1 MRTVTE
7 TTVFRIFLGTL
18 LFSPLAFG
26 TVETW
31 SILIM
36 EAGVFSALV
45 LYFLFIKEQGGP
57 GILKTPGLMPLAA
70 LLCYMLFQA
79 IPLPPAV
86 IEKIS
91 PATFALYRQSV
102 WIADPG
108 AWATLSLYPKGT
120 VSEFLRLSSYAGA
133 YLLTTQ
139 FLSDSDRLKRTV
151 GLLSLFAAALAFF
164 SIIQHLAPNGK
175 IYWVRELTQGGIPFG
190 PYVNRNHFAG
200 LMGMLFP
207 IVMVLF
213 LLSRPSSREE
223 SFRKKVSD
231 LIDRSLR
238 NVHLL
243 LGFGTVVVAL
253 SIFLSLSRGGI
264 LSLCVSLALLGFLLS
279 RRVITRKGG
288 VLLIATVIV
297 ILYAVGWFGWTPVFE
312 RFRAIRTPQGEISE
326 LRLEIWKDS
335 LGIVRDFPLTG
346 TGAGSFMH
354 VYPAYRTIR
363 GEGIADHAHNDYLE
377 LLTDGG
383 IIGAG
388 LFAWFMAAVL
398 TQSYQVFLKRKDPY
412 ARHLYAGALA
422 GITAFLLHSITD
434 FNFFINANGLYLFL
448 LLGLVVSAGRFRSAQ
463 EQPSLLHTQRRIG
476 DTSHFLSLQLAVR
489 KNFSRKWDVSPSA
502 LRRIIAWGFGVLLL
516 LSVLFNT
523 GQMLSSILRT
533 EASRISLP
541 KASPETFAY
550 LRDTLVRA
558 SFLDPLEPLHRYW
571 LGRAAAGLSDNISE
585 QRNYLSAVRL
595 SPSNAGYLQAL
606 GSALEKTGDTAAAG
620 KLFTEG
626 MTRAQTHAG
635 VIRQYGDFLL
645 RAGKKD
651 DALSQFRTALA
662 LEPKKVRDYIS
673 LLVLEGLS
681 DSDILSIIPEDAE
694 SRITFAEY
702 LDATGSQEKALS
714 AYEGAVVLLRRD
726 RPESPGIYWR
736 ISQFASRKARISEA
750 LGVLQLAGE
759 RFPKDIGTRMAIA
772 GYYEKLGSKDLAVA
786 AYQKILSLDPE
797 NKTAKQ
803 RMRAITAEATTTP

>member
-1 MRTVTE
+1 MRTGMRSVTE

-18 LFSPLAFG
+18 VFSPLAFG

-45 LYFLFIKEQGGP
+45 LYFFLSKEQGGP
-57 GILKTPGLMPLAA
+57 GILKAPGLMPLAA
-70 LLCYMLFQA
+70 LLCYMLFET
-79 IPLPPAV
+79 IPLPPAL

-91 PATFALYRQSV
+91 PATFTLYRQSV
-102 WIADPG
+102 WTAEPG
-108 AWATLSLYPKGT
+108 AWLTLSLYPKGT

-139 FLSDSDRLKRTV
+139 FLADSDRLRRTV
-151 GLLSLFAAALAFF
+151 RLLSIFAAALAFF
-164 SIIQHLAPNGK
+164 SIIQHLVPNGK
-175 IYWVRELTQGGIPFG
+175 IYWARELTQGGIPFG

-213 LLSRPSSREE
+213 LLSRPSSREK

-231 LIDRSLR
+231 LLDRSLK

-243 LGFGTVVVAL
+243 LGFSAVLVAL

-264 LSLCVSLALLGFLLS
+264 LSLCVSLSLLGFLLS
-279 RRVITRKGG
+279 KRVSTRKGRM
-288 VLLIATVIV
+288 LLIATVIV
-297 ILYAVGWFGWTPVFE
+297 IFYAVGWFGWAPVFE
-312 RFRAIRTPQGEISE
+312 RFRSIRTLQGEISE
-326 LRLEIWKDS
+326 LRLDIWKDS
-335 LGIVRDFPLTG
+335 FSIVRDFPLTG

-377 LLTDGG
+377 SLTDNG

-398 TQSYQVFLKRKDPY
+398 IRSYQAFLKRKDTY
-412 ARHLYAGALA
+412 ARHLFAGSLA
-422 GITAFLLHSITD
+422 GVTAFLLHGMTD
-434 FNFFINANGLYLFL
+434 FNFFIGANGLYLFL
-448 LLGLVVSAGRFRSAQ
+448 LLGLVVNAAHFRLAG
-463 EQPSLLHTQRRIG
+463 EQQSLLFTGGPSL
-476 DTSHFLSLQLAVR
+476 R
-489 KNFSRKWDVSPSA
+489 K
-502 LRRIIAWGFGVLLL
+502 IIVWSSGGLLF

-523 GQMLSSILRT
+523 GQMLSSMLRT
-533 EASRISLP
+533 ETSRISLRN
-541 KASPETFAY
+541 ASPESLAY

-558 SFLDPLEPLHRYW
+558 SFLDPLEPSHRYW
-571 LGRAAAGLSDNISE
+571 LGRAAAGLSDIVSE
-585 QRNYLSAVRL
+585 HRNYLSAVRL
-595 SPSNAGYLQAL
+595 CPSNAGYLQAL
-606 GSALEKTGDTAAAG
+606 GSTLEKTGDTAAAG
-620 KLFTEG
+620 KLFEEG
-626 MTRAQTHAG
+626 VARARTNLGA
-635 VIRQYGDFLL
+635 IRQYGSFLL
-645 RAGKKD
+645 RAGEKE
-651 DALSQFRTALA
+651 DALVQFRTALS
-662 LEPKKVRDYIS
+662 LEPEKVRDYTA

-681 DSDILSIIPEDAE
+681 DTEILSIIPENAE

-702 LDATGSQEKALS
+702 LEATGSREKALS

-736 ISQFASRKARISEA
+736 ISQFASRKSRIAEA
-750 LGVLQLAGE
+750 LEVSQLAGE
-759 RFPKDIGTRMAIA
+759 RFPKDIGIRLAIA
-772 GYYEKLGSKDLAVA
+772 GYYEKLGLGDQAVA
-786 AYQKILSLDPE
+786 TYKKILSLDSE
-797 NKTAKQ
+797 NKMAKKRLQ
-803 RMRAITAEATTTP
+803 AITAETITSP

>member
-1 MRTVTE
+1 MLAASPDVKTVTE

-18 LFSPLAFG
+18 IFCPLAFG

-36 EAGVFSALV
+36 EAGVFSSLV
-45 LYFLFIKEQGGP
+45 LYFLFIKEQGEP
-57 GILKTPGLMPLAA
+57 GILKAPGMLPLAA

-108 AWATLSLYPKGT
+108 AWATLSLFPKGT

-164 SIIQHLAPNGK
+164 SIIQHLMPNGK

-288 VLLIATVIV
+288 LLLIATVIV

-398 TQSYQVFLKRKDPY
+398 TQSYQAFLKRKDPY
-412 ARHLYAGALA
+412 ARHLFAGALA

-448 LLGLVVSAGRFRSAQ
+448 LLGLVVNAAHVRSANG
-463 EQPSLLHTQRRIG
+463 QPSLLHTG
-476 DTSHFLSLQLAVR
+476 GPSLR
-489 KNFSRKWDVSPSA
+489 K
-502 LRRIIAWGFGVLLL
+502 IIAWGFGVLLL

-541 KASPETFAY
+541 KASPETVAY

-558 SFLDPLEPLHRYW
+558 SFLDPLESSHRYW

-620 KLFTEG
+620 KLFAEG
-626 MTRAQTHAG
+626 MTRAQTNTG
-635 VIRQYGDFLL
+635 VIRQYGSFLL

-662 LEPKKVRDYIS
+662 LEPEKIRDYTA

-681 DSDILSIIPEDAE
+681 DTEILSIIPEDAE

-714 AYEGAVVLLRRD
+714 VYEGAAALLRRT
-726 RPESPGIYWR
+726 RPESLGIYWR
-736 ISQFASRKARISEA
+736 ISQFASRKSLIAEA

-759 RFPKDIGTRMAIA
+759 LSPKDIGIRMAIA
-772 GYYEKLGSKDLAVA
+772 GYYEKLGSKDQAVA
-786 AYQKILSLDPE
+786 TYQKILSLDPE

-803 RMRAITAEATTTP
+803 RLQAITAETAATP